1 MARPRSETEPL
12 RSTVAAVVN
21 RQEREQIERIAEATG
36 TSLSDVVRQGI
47 RVVLTASAGLGCQA
61 DPPPRRE

>member
-1 MARPRSETEPL
+1 MGRPRSEREPL

-36 TSLSDVVRQGI
+36 KSISEVVRQGV
-47 RVVLTASAGLGCQA
+47 RVVLTARAGLEA
-61 DPPPRRE
+61 PRSLR